1 MLSNLKTRPH
11 DCVMDDQT
19 RIIKLEV
26 EMESLRESNARL
38 QRSVDSLHGELV
50 DLREYLDRR
59 LAAQQASN
67 DENFREVRASMER
80 GFAECRAESRAA
92 AAQSRKEAK
101 EAKRWLIGI
110 LVSIALGLTGIAAK
124 FLLGA

>member
-1 MLSNLKTRPH
+1 
-11 DCVMDDQT
+11 MDDQT

-67 DENFREVRASMER
+67 DENFREIRASMER
-80 GFAECRAESRAA
+80 GFGECRAESRAA
-92 AAQSRKEAK
+92 AAQSSKEAK
-101 EAKRWLIGI
+101 ETKRWLIGI

-124 FLLGA
+124 FLFGA

>member
-1 MLSNLKTRPH
+1 
-11 DCVMDDQT
+11 MDEQT
-19 RIIKLEV
+19 RITKLEV

-50 DLREYLDRR
+50 DLREYLDQR
-59 LAAQQASN
+59 LLAQQASN
-67 DENFREVRASMER
+67 DENFREIRASMER

-92 AAQSRKEAK
+92 AAQSRADAAQSRKEAK

-110 LVSIALGLTGIAAK
+110 LISIALGLSGIAAK
-124 FLLGA
+124 FLIGI